1 MGKLRKKQKGGEY
14 TVKSGDAVYKIAKEY
29 NMSPSELLALNPQ
42 INEKGDIRPGQK
54 IITKAPSKSFF
65 DNINLP
71 SGKKVAKEVYQTLT
85 GVNQADLLG
94 LIPTNVKAFASDI
107 TGIGKSEGISEKDLT
122 KREKKALRE
131 AIKRA
136 EEQGKNY
143 LEYPDFASAAEPT
156 SDIGGGSFLQGFA
169 PITKYFDPKY
179 SMKTTLG
186 QSTFKKNK
194 DGTYTVSDEFDFND
208 ASGRGFE
215 GMIADTKAAPG
226 ISKVSPYRILRS
238 VARNFGSAP
247 GEGMDVN
254 ITFQKGGYPKSDK
267 KDFMKRMGYY
277 QGGGLATPPM
287 YGANTI
293 PGSPETAAITYQEA
307 DKARVKAL
315 EQELEETRTSTK
327 YMDEAEANMAKQ
339 QATIDSIE
347 QALGQGVE
355 KADELGVFDK
365 LKARGASKK
374 GSKYLEKLGEDGVKQ
389 LAAVGTKASADE
401 VSNILASQ
409 VLPEAGAKAIETT
422 GQNLTGSL
430 YGLGQNQA
438 MNFGQQTAQNV
449 VATGAD
455 DLVSGAAGAGASAGK
470 GLIGGI
476 GPGGVGAIAS
486 LAGEGIKMASDDQDA
501 TTMNA
506 GESIGS
512 GLSGVG
518 TGIGAAMTTAALM
531 GSSLGPLG
539 TAAGAIGGAVYGLG
553 KGLISRGKARRE
565 MKKAEK
571 KQKRDEQNI
580 ASAQKLEALKSR
592 MYSGYDMGADIARYG
607 GYYQMG
613 GNNQNVQIPTS
624 LLPGIQKRM
633 NTPMSSEEKTRYGSL
648 QMQRDASDY
657 LAKEGTMAGFKGP
670 EETSTL
676 AETGKFI
683 AKEALLDKA
692 FHGLGRF
699 AGVPGLLLSPMEA
712 GASTVRDPYGV
723 PMRKPV
729 VKNRNGGVKLPGG
742 VAKPIPGS
750 DAIEFKGRSHEQGG
764 IMIDPNTEVEG
775 DETMDKVTMKNG
787 GKNDYFFSQ
796 HLKLGGKSFAQ
807 RHKDLLKNGGTQGEI
822 DYLAKLQEEK
832 AGRNPEDV
840 KLGAGGYYQ
849 LGGMDDDIAATVN
862 IPEVNISPEVPYIA
876 PKAYQPE
883 PMVYDPSKVSREE
896 IVANDESMDNE
907 SMDNELTDAEK
918 KALRRVGRDV
928 PGLAIGAGA
937 AQLIAPAYAFFKKD
951 RVAEQ
956 MGAPGR
962 VKAPALDRVSFNAER
977 AANAAQGRA
986 ISRSIDTS
994 GAGPA
999 GIIAKM
1005 STYRQK
1011 QQGDIKIAAQE
1022 ARMNTA
1028 IANQEAQ
1035 MEQQANIRNVANAL
1049 QVEQMN
1055 AQLRENQLAA
1065 DESRKLGAID
1075 AFTERAAGLAGDVMS
1090 YKATERLARATGDMG
1105 IYERDRLRNFLK
1117 NQINPRTGQPYTNS
1131 DIAELFNKRFGEAQ
1145 ATKEDTKE
1153 KDNE

>member
-1 MGKLRKKQKGGEY
+1 MAKSRAQQAAIAISMKK
-14 TVKSGDAVYKIAKEY
+14 A
-29 NMSPSELLALNPQ
+29 
-42 INEKGDIRPGQK
+42 
-54 IITKAPSKSFF
+54 
-65 DNINLP
+65 
-71 SGKKVAKEVYQTLT
+71 GKKPK
-85 GVNQADLLG
+85 
-94 LIPTNVKAFASDI
+94 KM
-107 TGIGKSEGISEKDLT
+107 KS
-122 KREKKALRE
+122 
-131 AIKRA
+131 
-136 EEQGKNY
+136 
-143 LEYPDFASAAEPT
+143 
-156 SDIGGGSFLQGFA
+156 
-169 PITKYFDPKY
+169 
-179 SMKTTLG
+179 
-186 QSTFKKNK
+186 
-194 DGTYTVSDEFDFND
+194 
-208 ASGRGFE
+208 
-215 GMIADTKAAPG
+215 
-226 ISKVSPYRILRS
+226 
-238 VARNFGSAP
+238 
-247 GEGMDVN
+247 
-254 ITFQKGGYPKSDK
+254 GGYPKSDK

-307 DKARVKAL
+307 DPAKLKQL
-315 EQELEETRTSTK
+315 EQELEEARKSTE
-327 YMDEAEANMAKQ
+327 YMDEAEANIAKQ
-339 QATIDSIE
+339 QAQIQAVEGTVGTTAEALDKSGLLKRLAERLGRGVAEKTAAEAGKVIGTTTTQAAIE
-347 QALGQGVE
+347 QAAPGAFQKVAPKVVTGVQTAGM
-355 KADELGVFDK
+355 KAAQEGTVEL
-365 LKARGASKK
+365 
-374 GSKYLEKLGEDGVKQ
+374 
-389 LAAVGTKASADE
+389 
-401 VSNILASQ
+401 
-409 VLPEAGAKAIETT
+409 AKATMP
-422 GQNLTGSL
+422 GAVSPGM
-430 YGLGQNQA
+430 LGA
-438 MNFGQQTAQNV
+438 PTLGTA
-449 VATGAD
+449 
-455 DLVSGAAGAGASAGK
+455 AA
-470 GLIGGI
+470 IGGE
-476 GPGGVGAIAS
+476 VLKQVS
-486 LAGEGIKMASDDQDA
+486 SDDDA
-501 TTMNA
+501 TTMNVGETA
-506 GESIGS
+506 GSVIS
-512 GLSGVG
+512 GAGQ
-518 TGIGAAMTTAALM
+518 GIGAALTAGALL
-531 GSSLGPLG
+531 GSSVGPLG
-539 TAAGAIGGAVYGLG
+539 TVAGAIGGAAYGLG
-553 KGLISRGKARRE
+553 KGLIQRGKARRE
-565 MKKAEK
+565 EARAEQRK
-571 KQKRDEQNI
+571 EQDI
-580 ASAQKLEALKSR
+580 SELASRQRLEALKSR
-592 MYSGYDMGADIARYG
+592 EYSGFDMGADIARYG
-607 GYYQMG
+607 GYYQ
-613 GNNQNVQIPTS
+613 T
-624 LLPGIQKRM
+624 
-633 NTPMSSEEKTRYGSL
+633 
-648 QMQRDASDY
+648 
-657 LAKEGTMAGFKGP
+657 
-670 EETSTL
+670 
-676 AETGKFI
+676 
-683 AKEALLDKA
+683 
-692 FHGLGRF
+692 
-699 AGVPGLLLSPMEA
+699 
-712 GASTVRDPYGV
+712 
-723 PMRKPV
+723 
-729 VKNRNGGVKLPGG
+729 GGVKLPGG

-750 DAIEFKGRSHEQGG
+750 DAIEFKGKSHEQGG
-764 IMIDPNTEVEG
+764 IMVDPNTEVEG
-775 DETMDKVTMKNG
+775 NETMDKVTMKNG
-787 GKNDYFFSQ
+787 GKSDYFFSQ

-907 SMDNELTDAEK
+907 LTDAEK

-1011 QQGDIKIAAQE
+1011 QQGDIQIAAQE

>member
-1 MGKLRKKQKGGEY
+1 MAKSRAQQAAIAISMKK
-14 TVKSGDAVYKIAKEY
+14 A
-29 NMSPSELLALNPQ
+29 
-42 INEKGDIRPGQK
+42 
-54 IITKAPSKSFF
+54 
-65 DNINLP
+65 
-71 SGKKVAKEVYQTLT
+71 GKKPK
-85 GVNQADLLG
+85 
-94 LIPTNVKAFASDI
+94 KM
-107 TGIGKSEGISEKDLT
+107 KS
-122 KREKKALRE
+122 
-131 AIKRA
+131 
-136 EEQGKNY
+136 
-143 LEYPDFASAAEPT
+143 
-156 SDIGGGSFLQGFA
+156 
-169 PITKYFDPKY
+169 
-179 SMKTTLG
+179 
-186 QSTFKKNK
+186 
-194 DGTYTVSDEFDFND
+194 
-208 ASGRGFE
+208 
-215 GMIADTKAAPG
+215 
-226 ISKVSPYRILRS
+226 
-238 VARNFGSAP
+238 
-247 GEGMDVN
+247 
-254 ITFQKGGYPKSDK
+254 GGYPKSDK

-277 QGGGLATPPM
+277 QAGGLATPPM

-307 DKARVKAL
+307 DPAKLKQL
-315 EQELEETRTSTK
+315 EQELEEARKSTE
-327 YMDEAEANMAKQ
+327 YMDEAEANIAKQ
-339 QATIDSIE
+339 QSQIQAVEGAVGTTAEALDKSGLLKRLAERLGRGVAEKTATEAGKVIGTTTTQAAIE
-347 QALGQGVE
+347 QAAPGAFQKVAPKVVTGVQTAGM
-355 KADELGVFDK
+355 KAAQEGTVEL
-365 LKARGASKK
+365 
-374 GSKYLEKLGEDGVKQ
+374 
-389 LAAVGTKASADE
+389 
-401 VSNILASQ
+401 
-409 VLPEAGAKAIETT
+409 AKAT
-422 GQNLTGSL
+422 
-430 YGLGQNQA
+430 
-438 MNFGQQTAQNV
+438 MP
-449 VATGAD
+449 
-455 DLVSGAAGAGASAGK
+455 GAASPGMLGAPTLGTVAA
-470 GLIGGI
+470 IGGE
-476 GPGGVGAIAS
+476 VLKQVS
-486 LAGEGIKMASDDQDA
+486 SDDDA
-501 TTMNA
+501 TTMNVGETA
-506 GESIGS
+506 GSVIS
-512 GLSGVG
+512 GAGQ
-518 TGIGAAMTTAALM
+518 GIGAALTAGALL
-531 GSSLGPLG
+531 GSSVGPLG
-539 TAAGAIGGAVYGLG
+539 TVAGAIGGAAYGLG
-553 KGLISRGKARRE
+553 KGLIQRGKARRE
-565 MKKAEK
+565 EARAEQRK
-571 KQKRDEQNI
+571 EQDI
-580 ASAQKLEALKSR
+580 SELASRQRLEALKSR
-592 MYSGYDMGADIARYG
+592 EYSGFDMGADIARYG
-607 GYYQMG
+607 GYYEMG
-613 GNNQNVQIPTS
+613 GI
-624 LLPGIQKRM
+624 
-633 NTPMSSEEKTRYGSL
+633 
-648 QMQRDASDY
+648 
-657 LAKEGTMAGFKGP
+657 
-670 EETSTL
+670 
-676 AETGKFI
+676 
-683 AKEALLDKA
+683 
-692 FHGLGRF
+692 
-699 AGVPGLLLSPMEA
+699 
-712 GASTVRDPYGV
+712 
-723 PMRKPV
+723 
-729 VKNRNGGVKLPGG
+729 KLPGG

-750 DAIEFKGRSHEQGG
+750 DAIEFKGKSHEQGG
-764 IMIDPNTEVEG
+764 IMVDPNTEVEG
-775 DETMDKVTMKNG
+775 NETMDKVTMKNG
-787 GKNDYFFSQ
+787 GKSDYFFSQ

-907 SMDNELTDAEK
+907 LTDAEK

-1011 QQGDIKIAAQE
+1011 QQGDIQIAAQE

>member
-1 MGKLRKKQKGGEY
+1 MAKSRAQQAAIAISMKK
-14 TVKSGDAVYKIAKEY
+14 A
-29 NMSPSELLALNPQ
+29 
-42 INEKGDIRPGQK
+42 
-54 IITKAPSKSFF
+54 
-65 DNINLP
+65 
-71 SGKKVAKEVYQTLT
+71 GKKPK
-85 GVNQADLLG
+85 
-94 LIPTNVKAFASDI
+94 KM
-107 TGIGKSEGISEKDLT
+107 KS
-122 KREKKALRE
+122 
-131 AIKRA
+131 
-136 EEQGKNY
+136 
-143 LEYPDFASAAEPT
+143 
-156 SDIGGGSFLQGFA
+156 
-169 PITKYFDPKY
+169 
-179 SMKTTLG
+179 
-186 QSTFKKNK
+186 
-194 DGTYTVSDEFDFND
+194 
-208 ASGRGFE
+208 
-215 GMIADTKAAPG
+215 
-226 ISKVSPYRILRS
+226 
-238 VARNFGSAP
+238 
-247 GEGMDVN
+247 
-254 ITFQKGGYPKSDK
+254 GGYPKSDK

-307 DKARVKAL
+307 DPAKLKQL
-315 EQELEETRTSTK
+315 EQELEEARKSTE
-327 YMDEAEANMAKQ
+327 YMDEAEANIAKQ
-339 QATIDSIE
+339 QAQIQAVEGAVGTTAEALDKSGLLKRLAERLGRGVAEKTAAEAGKVIGTTTTQAAIE
-347 QALGQGVE
+347 QAAPGAFQKVAPKVVTGVQTAGM
-355 KADELGVFDK
+355 KAAQEGTVEL
-365 LKARGASKK
+365 
-374 GSKYLEKLGEDGVKQ
+374 
-389 LAAVGTKASADE
+389 
-401 VSNILASQ
+401 
-409 VLPEAGAKAIETT
+409 AKAT
-422 GQNLTGSL
+422 
-430 YGLGQNQA
+430 
-438 MNFGQQTAQNV
+438 MP
-449 VATGAD
+449 
-455 DLVSGAAGAGASAGK
+455 GAASPGMLGAPTLGTVAA
-470 GLIGGI
+470 IGGE
-476 GPGGVGAIAS
+476 VLKQVS
-486 LAGEGIKMASDDQDA
+486 SDDDA
-501 TTMNA
+501 TTMNVGETA
-506 GESIGS
+506 GSVIS
-512 GLSGVG
+512 GAGQ
-518 TGIGAAMTTAALM
+518 GIGAALTAGALL
-531 GSSLGPLG
+531 GSSVGPLG
-539 TAAGAIGGAVYGLG
+539 TVAGAIGGAAYGLG
-553 KGLISRGKARRE
+553 KGLIQRGKARRE
-565 MKKAEK
+565 EARAERRK
-571 KQKRDEQNI
+571 EQDI
-580 ASAQKLEALKSR
+580 SELASRQRLEALKSR
-592 MYSGYDMGADIARYG
+592 EYSGFDMGADIARYG
-607 GYYQMG
+607 GYYEMG
-613 GNNQNVQIPTS
+613 GI
-624 LLPGIQKRM
+624 
-633 NTPMSSEEKTRYGSL
+633 
-648 QMQRDASDY
+648 
-657 LAKEGTMAGFKGP
+657 
-670 EETSTL
+670 
-676 AETGKFI
+676 
-683 AKEALLDKA
+683 
-692 FHGLGRF
+692 
-699 AGVPGLLLSPMEA
+699 
-712 GASTVRDPYGV
+712 
-723 PMRKPV
+723 
-729 VKNRNGGVKLPGG
+729 KLPGG

-750 DAIEFKGRSHEQGG
+750 DAIEFKGKSHEQGG
-764 IMIDPNTEVEG
+764 IMVDPNTEVEG
-775 DETMDKVTMKNG
+775 NETMDKVTMKNG
-787 GKNDYFFSQ
+787 GKSDYFFSQ

-907 SMDNELTDAEK
+907 LTDAEK

-962 VKAPALDRVSFNAER
+962 VKAPALDRVSFNAEH

-1011 QQGDIKIAAQE
+1011 QQGDIQIAAQE

>member
-1 MGKLRKKQKGGEY
+1 MAKSRAQQAAIAISMKK
-14 TVKSGDAVYKIAKEY
+14 A
-29 NMSPSELLALNPQ
+29 
-42 INEKGDIRPGQK
+42 
-54 IITKAPSKSFF
+54 
-65 DNINLP
+65 
-71 SGKKVAKEVYQTLT
+71 GKKPK
-85 GVNQADLLG
+85 
-94 LIPTNVKAFASDI
+94 KM
-107 TGIGKSEGISEKDLT
+107 KS
-122 KREKKALRE
+122 
-131 AIKRA
+131 
-136 EEQGKNY
+136 
-143 LEYPDFASAAEPT
+143 
-156 SDIGGGSFLQGFA
+156 
-169 PITKYFDPKY
+169 
-179 SMKTTLG
+179 
-186 QSTFKKNK
+186 
-194 DGTYTVSDEFDFND
+194 
-208 ASGRGFE
+208 
-215 GMIADTKAAPG
+215 
-226 ISKVSPYRILRS
+226 
-238 VARNFGSAP
+238 
-247 GEGMDVN
+247 
-254 ITFQKGGYPKSDK
+254 GGYPKSDK

-277 QGGGLATPPM
+277 QAGGLATPPM

-307 DKARVKAL
+307 DPAKLKQL
-315 EQELEETRTSTK
+315 EQELEEARKSTE
-327 YMDEAEANMAKQ
+327 YMDEAEANIAKQ
-339 QATIDSIE
+339 QSQIQAVEGAVGTTAEALDKSGLLKRLAERLGRGVAEKTATEAGKVIGTTTTQAAIE
-347 QALGQGVE
+347 QAAPGAFQKVAPKVVTGVQTAGM
-355 KADELGVFDK
+355 KAAQEGTVEL
-365 LKARGASKK
+365 
-374 GSKYLEKLGEDGVKQ
+374 
-389 LAAVGTKASADE
+389 
-401 VSNILASQ
+401 
-409 VLPEAGAKAIETT
+409 AKAT
-422 GQNLTGSL
+422 
-430 YGLGQNQA
+430 
-438 MNFGQQTAQNV
+438 MP
-449 VATGAD
+449 
-455 DLVSGAAGAGASAGK
+455 GAASPGMLGAPTLGTVAA
-470 GLIGGI
+470 IGGE
-476 GPGGVGAIAS
+476 VLKQVS
-486 LAGEGIKMASDDQDA
+486 SDDDA
-501 TTMNA
+501 TTMNVGETA
-506 GESIGS
+506 GSVIS
-512 GLSGVG
+512 GAGQ
-518 TGIGAAMTTAALM
+518 GIGAALTAGALL
-531 GSSLGPLG
+531 GSSVGPLG
-539 TAAGAIGGAVYGLG
+539 TVAGAIGGAAYGLG
-553 KGLISRGKARRE
+553 KGLIQRGKARRE
-565 MKKAEK
+565 EARAERRK
-571 KQKRDEQNI
+571 EQDI
-580 ASAQKLEALKSR
+580 SELASRQRLEALKSR
-592 MYSGYDMGADIARYG
+592 EYSGFDMGADIARYG
-607 GYYQMG
+607 GYYEMG
-613 GNNQNVQIPTS
+613 GI
-624 LLPGIQKRM
+624 
-633 NTPMSSEEKTRYGSL
+633 
-648 QMQRDASDY
+648 
-657 LAKEGTMAGFKGP
+657 
-670 EETSTL
+670 
-676 AETGKFI
+676 
-683 AKEALLDKA
+683 
-692 FHGLGRF
+692 
-699 AGVPGLLLSPMEA
+699 
-712 GASTVRDPYGV
+712 
-723 PMRKPV
+723 
-729 VKNRNGGVKLPGG
+729 KLPGG

-750 DAIEFKGRSHEQGG
+750 DAIEFKGKSHEQGG
-764 IMIDPNTEVEG
+764 IMVDPNTEVEG
-775 DETMDKVTMKNG
+775 NETMDKVTMKNG
-787 GKNDYFFSQ
+787 GKSDYFFSQ

-862 IPEVNISPEVPYIA
+862 IPEVNISPELPYIA

-977 AANAAQGRA
+977 ASNAAQGRA

>member
-1 MGKLRKKQKGGEY
+1 MAKSRAQQAAIAISMKK
-14 TVKSGDAVYKIAKEY
+14 A
-29 NMSPSELLALNPQ
+29 
-42 INEKGDIRPGQK
+42 
-54 IITKAPSKSFF
+54 
-65 DNINLP
+65 
-71 SGKKVAKEVYQTLT
+71 GKKPKK
-85 GVNQADLLG
+85 
-94 LIPTNVKAFASDI
+94 I
-107 TGIGKSEGISEKDLT
+107 KS
-122 KREKKALRE
+122 
-131 AIKRA
+131 
-136 EEQGKNY
+136 
-143 LEYPDFASAAEPT
+143 
-156 SDIGGGSFLQGFA
+156 
-169 PITKYFDPKY
+169 
-179 SMKTTLG
+179 
-186 QSTFKKNK
+186 
-194 DGTYTVSDEFDFND
+194 
-208 ASGRGFE
+208 
-215 GMIADTKAAPG
+215 
-226 ISKVSPYRILRS
+226 
-238 VARNFGSAP
+238 
-247 GEGMDVN
+247 
-254 ITFQKGGYPKSDK
+254 GGYPKSDK

-277 QGGGLATPPM
+277 QAGGLATPPM

-307 DKARVKAL
+307 DPAKLKQL
-315 EQELEETRTSTK
+315 EQELEEARKSTE
-327 YMDEAEANMAKQ
+327 YMDEAEANIAKQ
-339 QATIDSIE
+339 QAQIQAVEGAVGTTAEALDKSGLLKRLAERLGRGVAENTAKEAGKVIGTTTTQAAIE
-347 QALGQGVE
+347 QAAPGAFQKVAPKVVTGVQTAGM
-355 KADELGVFDK
+355 KAAQEGTVEL
-365 LKARGASKK
+365 
-374 GSKYLEKLGEDGVKQ
+374 
-389 LAAVGTKASADE
+389 
-401 VSNILASQ
+401 
-409 VLPEAGAKAIETT
+409 AKAT
-422 GQNLTGSL
+422 
-430 YGLGQNQA
+430 
-438 MNFGQQTAQNV
+438 MP
-449 VATGAD
+449 
-455 DLVSGAAGAGASAGK
+455 GAASPGMLGAPTLGTVAA
-470 GLIGGI
+470 IGGE
-476 GPGGVGAIAS
+476 VLKQVS
-486 LAGEGIKMASDDQDA
+486 SDDDA
-501 TTMNA
+501 TTMNVGETA
-506 GESIGS
+506 GSVIS
-512 GLSGVG
+512 GAGQ
-518 TGIGAAMTTAALM
+518 GIGAALTAGALL
-531 GSSLGPLG
+531 GSSVGPLG
-539 TAAGAIGGAVYGLG
+539 TVAGAIGGAAYGLG
-553 KGLISRGKARRE
+553 KGLIQRGKARRE
-565 MKKAEK
+565 EARAERRK
-571 KQKRDEQNI
+571 EQDI
-580 ASAQKLEALKSR
+580 SELASRQRLEALKSR
-592 MYSGYDMGADIARYG
+592 EYSGFDMGADIARYG
-607 GYYQMG
+607 GYYEMG
-613 GNNQNVQIPTS
+613 GI
-624 LLPGIQKRM
+624 
-633 NTPMSSEEKTRYGSL
+633 
-648 QMQRDASDY
+648 
-657 LAKEGTMAGFKGP
+657 
-670 EETSTL
+670 
-676 AETGKFI
+676 
-683 AKEALLDKA
+683 
-692 FHGLGRF
+692 
-699 AGVPGLLLSPMEA
+699 
-712 GASTVRDPYGV
+712 
-723 PMRKPV
+723 
-729 VKNRNGGVKLPGG
+729 KLPGG

-750 DAIEFKGRSHEQGG
+750 DAIEFKGKSHEQGG
-764 IMIDPNTEVEG
+764 IMVDPNTEVEG
-775 DETMDKVTMKNG
+775 NETMDKVTMKNG
-787 GKNDYFFSQ
+787 GKSDYFFSQ

-907 SMDNELTDAEK
+907 LTDAEK

-1011 QQGDIKIAAQE
+1011 QQGDIQIAAQE